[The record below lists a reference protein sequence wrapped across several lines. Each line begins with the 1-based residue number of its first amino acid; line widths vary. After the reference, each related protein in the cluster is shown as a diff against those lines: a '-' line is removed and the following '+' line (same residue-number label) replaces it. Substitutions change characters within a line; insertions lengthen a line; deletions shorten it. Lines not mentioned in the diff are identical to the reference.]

1 MYQTMVNTVTLLII
15 IPLFIWSS
23 RLKKLYPYI
32 YVTLA
37 LLTTVLSFTFSSV
50 AVAAPQYSTG
60 WVKNPQHPPVEV
72 RLMLT
77 GQKDVAKH
85 TVQGLLEVKL
95 DTNWK
100 TYWRSPGE
108 AGVAPT
114 INWDM
119 SSNIANVDWQWPLPK
134 RYEFLGVETLGY
146 KHDVIFPLSIHIK
159 DMNKPVFLSGKLTM
173 SSCTSIC
180 VLTDYELTFDFIPNQ
195 LMPSSEA
202 MFLYNKGETQ
212 VPKSS
217 PTVTLNTLSYDK
229 EKKQITVVA
238 TNTTGWQQPD
248 VIIDGDTQA
257 AKDTSFLKPTTTIK
271 DNTLYAT
278 LPVTSW
284 FGTPKLVGQPLH
296 VTIGDH
302 DIAVEIT
309 ANATDIPVNIPS
321 NNSNLLKIIG
331 LALLG
336 GLILNIMP
344 CVLPVLGMK
353 LSSVISAQGLARRQI
368 RTQFLAS
375 AAGII
380 VSFWLLAAF
389 LAIMKLSGQALGW
402 GIQFQNPWFISAMI
416 AITVLFGANML
427 GLFEIRLS
435 SNTNTWLATKGDNS
449 HLGHFIQGMF
459 ATLLATP
466 CSAPF
471 LGTAV
476 AFALGADLVTLFA
489 IFTAL
494 AIGMAAPWL
503 LIALFPQLATLM
515 PKPGVWMD
523 RIKTLFGLMMLVT
536 SVWLL
541 SLMTSFFNAVIV
553 WGLGAVILVVLLCL
567 VGRKKGR
574 KAVAITLAVMLL
586 GVAASLITASLTA
599 NKWATPLPA
608 DHHWIPLDTS
618 KIATEVAQGKTVFV
632 DVTAQWCITC
642 KANKI
647 GVILQEPVY
656 SALDNKNIV
665 LMRGDWTKPSD
676 YVTGFLQSHGRFG
689 VPFNIVY
696 GPNAPKGIELPV
708 ILSSD
713 SVLNALKKA
722 GK

>member
-1 MYQTMVNTVTLLII
+1 M
-15 IPLFIWSS
+15 
-23 RLKKLYPYI
+23 KKLYQHFYLTI
-32 YVTLA
+32 A
-37 LLTTVLSFTFSSV
+37 LLITLFGITFSSI
-50 AVAAPQYSTG
+50 AAATPQHSTG
-60 WVKNPQHPPVEV
+60 WVTNPQHPPVEV

-77 GQKDVAKH
+77 GQQDLAKH

-95 DTNWK
+95 DTDWK

-108 AGVAPT
+108 GGVAPS

-119 SSNIANVDWQWPLPK
+119 SSNIAKVDWQWPLPK

-146 KHDVIFPLSIHIK
+146 KHDVIFPLSIHVK

-180 VLTDYELTFDFIPNQ
+180 VLTDYELSFDFTPNK
-195 LMPSSEA
+195 LLPSTEA
-202 MFLYNKGETQ
+202 MFLYNKGESQ

-217 PTVTLNTLSYDK
+217 SLITLKTLSYNK
-229 EKKQITVVA
+229 AEKKVTVVA
-238 TNTTGWQQPD
+238 TNTMGWQQPD

-257 AKDTSFLKPTTTIK
+257 AKDTSFLKPTTIIK
-271 DNTLYAT
+271 GDTLYAT

-302 DIAVEIT
+302 DVAVEMT
-309 ANATDIPVNIPS
+309 ATATDLPVSTPTT
-321 NNSNLLKIIG
+321 NSNLLKVIG

-389 LAIMKLSGQALGW
+389 LTAMKLSGQALGW
-402 GIQFQNPWFISAMI
+402 GIQFQSPWFIGAMI
-416 AITVLFGANML
+416 AITVLFGTNML

-435 SNTNTWLATKGDNS
+435 SNTNTWLATKGDSS

-476 AFALGADLVTLFA
+476 AFALGANLVTLFA

-494 AIGMAAPWL
+494 AIGMAVPWL

-515 PKPGVWMD
+515 PKPGAWMD
-523 RIKTLFGLMMLVT
+523 RIKTLFGLMMLAT

-541 SLMTSFFNAVIV
+541 SLMTSFFNATVV
-553 WGLGAVILVVLLCL
+553 WGLGAVILAAILWLL
-567 VGRKKGR
+567 GRKKGR
-574 KAVAITLAVMLL
+574 KTVIITLAVMLL
-586 GVAASLITASLTA
+586 GAGASLFTGSLTA
-599 NKWATPLPA
+599 NKWSTPLPA
-608 DHHWIPLDTS
+608 DHHWIPLDTAQ
-618 KIATEVAQGKTVFV
+618 IATDVAQGKTVFV

-713 SVLNALKKA
+713 SVLDALKKA

>member
-1 MYQTMVNTVTLLII
+1 M
-15 IPLFIWSS
+15 
-23 RLKKLYPYI
+23 KKLYQYFYLTI
-32 YVTLA
+32 A
-37 LLTTVLSFTFSSV
+37 LLTTLFGITFSSI
-50 AVAAPQYSTG
+50 AAATPQHSTG
-60 WVKNPQHPPVEV
+60 WVTNPQHPPVEV

-77 GQKDVAKH
+77 GQQDPAKH

-95 DTNWK
+95 DTDWK

-108 AGVAPT
+108 GGVAPS
-114 INWDM
+114 INWET
-119 SSNIANVDWQWPLPK
+119 SSNISHVDWQWPLPK

-146 KHDVIFPLSIHIK
+146 KHDVIFPLSIHVK
-159 DMNKPVFLSGKLTM
+159 DMTKPVFLSGKLTM

-180 VLTDYELTFDFIPNQ
+180 VLTDYELSFDFIPSK
-195 LMPSSEA
+195 LLPSTEA
-202 MFLYNKGETQ
+202 MFLYNKGESQ
-212 VPKSS
+212 VPKTS
-217 PTVTLNTLSYDK
+217 PAVTLKAVSYNK
-229 EKKQITVVA
+229 AEKKVTVVA
-238 TNTTGWQQPD
+238 TNSTGWQQPD

-257 AKDTSFLKPTTTIK
+257 VKDTSFLKPTTTIK
-271 DNTLYAT
+271 GDTLYAT

-302 DIAVEIT
+302 DIAVEMT
-309 ANATDIPVNIPS
+309 ATATDLPVNIPS
-321 NNSNLLKIIG
+321 TNGNILKVIG

-353 LSSVISAQGLARRQI
+353 LSSVISAKGLARRQI

-380 VSFWLLAAF
+380 VSFWLLAVF
-389 LAIMKLSGQALGW
+389 LTVMKLSGQALGW
-402 GIQFQNPWFISAMI
+402 GIQFQSPWFIGAMI

-435 SNTNTWLATKGDNS
+435 SNTNTWLATKGDSS

-476 AFALGADLVTLFA
+476 AFALGADLITLFA

-515 PKPGVWMD
+515 PKPGAWMD
-523 RIKTLFGLMMLVT
+523 RVKTLFGLMMLAT

-541 SLMTSFFNAVIV
+541 SLMTSFFNASAV
-553 WGLGAVILVVLLCL
+553 WGLGAVILVIILWLL
-567 VGRKKGR
+567 GRKKGR
-574 KAVAITLAVMLL
+574 KTVIITLAVMLL
-586 GVAASLITASLTA
+586 GAGASLFTGSLTA
-599 NKWATPLPA
+599 NKWSTPLPD
-608 DHHWIPLDTS
+608 DHHWIPLDTA

-708 ILSSD
+708 ILSSE
-713 SVLNALKKA
+713 SVLSALKEA

>member
-1 MYQTMVNTVTLLII
+1 M
-15 IPLFIWSS
+15 
-23 RLKKLYPYI
+23 KKLYQYFYLTI
-32 YVTLA
+32 A
-37 LLTTVLSFTFSSV
+37 LLTTLFGITFSSI
-50 AVAAPQYSTG
+50 AAATPQHSTG
-60 WVKNPQHPPVEV
+60 WVTNPQHPPVEV

-77 GQKDVAKH
+77 GQQDPAKH

-95 DTNWK
+95 DTDWK

-108 AGVAPT
+108 GGVAPS
-114 INWDM
+114 INWET
-119 SSNIANVDWQWPLPK
+119 SSNISHVDWQWPLPK

-146 KHDVIFPLSIHIK
+146 KHDVIFPLSIHVK
-159 DMNKPVFLSGKLTM
+159 DMTKPVFLSGKLTM

-180 VLTDYELTFDFIPNQ
+180 VLTDYELSFDFIPSK
-195 LMPSSEA
+195 LLPSTEA
-202 MFLYNKGETQ
+202 MFLYNKGESQ
-212 VPKSS
+212 VPKTS
-217 PTVTLNTLSYDK
+217 PAVTLKAVSYNK
-229 EKKQITVVA
+229 AEKKVTVVA
-238 TNTTGWQQPD
+238 TNSTGWQQPD

-257 AKDTSFLKPTTTIK
+257 VKDTSFLKPTTTIK
-271 DNTLYAT
+271 GDTLYTT

-302 DIAVEIT
+302 DIAVEMT
-309 ANATDIPVNIPS
+309 ATATDLPVNIPS
-321 NNSNLLKIIG
+321 TNGNILKVIG

-380 VSFWLLAAF
+380 VSFWLLAVF
-389 LAIMKLSGQALGW
+389 LTVMKLSGQALGW
-402 GIQFQNPWFISAMI
+402 GIQFQSPWFIGAMI

-435 SNTNTWLATKGDNS
+435 SNTNTWLATKGDSS

-476 AFALGADLVTLFA
+476 AFALGADLITLFA

-515 PKPGVWMD
+515 PKPGAWMD
-523 RIKTLFGLMMLVT
+523 RVKTLFGLMMLAT

-541 SLMTSFFNAVIV
+541 RLMTSFFNASAV
-553 WGLGAVILVVLLCL
+553 WGLGAVILVIILWLL
-567 VGRKKGR
+567 GRKKGR
-574 KAVAITLAVMLL
+574 KTVIITLAVMLL
-586 GVAASLITASLTA
+586 GAGASLFTGSLTA
-599 NKWATPLPA
+599 NKWSTPLPD
-608 DHHWIPLDTS
+608 DHHWIPLDTA

-708 ILSSD
+708 ILSSE
-713 SVLNALKKA
+713 SVLSALKEA

>member
-1 MYQTMVNTVTLLII
+1 M
-15 IPLFIWSS
+15 
-23 RLKKLYPYI
+23 KKLYQHI
-32 YVTLA
+32 YLAFA
-37 LLTTVLSFTFSSV
+37 LLTTLFGITFSST
-50 AVAAPQYSTG
+50 AAAAPQYSTG
-60 WVKNPQHPPVEV
+60 WVTNPQHPPVEV

-77 GQKDVAKH
+77 GQQDPAKH

-95 DTNWK
+95 DTDWK

-108 AGVAPT
+108 GGVAPS
-114 INWDM
+114 INWET
-119 SSNIANVDWQWPLPK
+119 SSNISHVDWQWPLPK

-146 KHDVIFPLSIHIK
+146 KHDVVFPLSIHVK
-159 DMNKPVFLSGKLTM
+159 DMTKPVFLSGKLTM

-180 VLTDYELTFDFIPNQ
+180 VLTDYELSFDFIPSKLQ
-195 LMPSSEA
+195 PSTEA
-202 MFLYNKGETQ
+202 MFLYNKGESQ

-217 PTVTLNTLSYDK
+217 PTVTLKTLSYNK
-229 EKKQITVVA
+229 AEKKVTVVA
-238 TNTTGWQQPD
+238 TNSLGWQQPD
-248 VIIDGDTQA
+248 VILDGDAQA
-257 AKDTSFLKPTTTIK
+257 VKDTSFLKPTTTIK
-271 DNTLYAT
+271 GDTLYAT

-302 DIAVEIT
+302 DIAVEMT
-309 ANATDIPVNIPS
+309 ATTTDISINIPS
-321 NNSNLLKIIG
+321 TGNNLLKVIG

-380 VSFWLLAAF
+380 VSFWLLAIF
-389 LAIMKLSGQALGW
+389 LTAMKLSGQALGW
-402 GIQFQNPWFISAMI
+402 GIQFQSPWFIGAMI

-476 AFALGADLVTLFA
+476 AFALGADLITLFA

-523 RIKTLFGLMMLVT
+523 RVKTLFGLMMLTT

-541 SLMTSFFNAVIV
+541 SLMTSFLNASVV
-553 WGLGAVILVVLLCL
+553 LGLGAIIFVTILWL

-574 KAVAITLAVMLL
+574 KAVIITLAVVLL
-586 GVAASLITASLTA
+586 GTGVSLFTGSLTA
-599 NKWATPLPA
+599 NKWSTPLPD
-608 DHHWIPLDTS
+608 DHHWLPLDTA

-696 GPNAPKGIELPV
+696 GPKAPKGIELPV
-708 ILSSD
+708 ILSSET
-713 SVLNALKKA
+713 VINALKEASK
-722 GK
+722 

>member
-1 MYQTMVNTVTLLII
+1 M
-15 IPLFIWSS
+15 
-23 RLKKLYPYI
+23 KKLSQYFSL
-32 YVTLA
+32 TLA
-37 LLTTVLSFTFSSV
+37 LLATLFSITFSSI
-50 AVAAPQYSTG
+50 AAATPQYTTG
-60 WVKNPQHPPVEV
+60 WVQNPQHPPVEV

-77 GQKDVAKH
+77 GQHDLAKQ

-95 DTNWK
+95 DTDWK

-108 AGVAPT
+108 GGVAPS

-119 SSNIANVDWQWPLPK
+119 SSNIAKVDWQWPLPK
-134 RYEFLGVETLGY
+134 RHDFLGVETLGY

-180 VLTDYELTFDFIPNQ
+180 VLTDYELSFDFIPKN
-195 LMPSSEA
+195 LMPSTEA
-202 MFLYNKGETQ
+202 MFLYNKGESQ

-217 PTVTLNTLSYDK
+217 PTVTLNTLSYNKK
-229 EKKQITVVA
+229 EKKVTVVA

-248 VIIDGDTQA
+248 VLIDGDTQA
-257 AKDTSFLKPTTTIK
+257 AKDTSFLKPTTIIK
-271 DNTLYAT
+271 GNTLYAT

-302 DIAVEIT
+302 DLAVEIT
-309 ANATDIPVNIPS
+309 AKATNTPVSIPNTT
-321 NNSNLLKIIG
+321 SNLLKIIG
-331 LALLG
+331 LALIG

-353 LSSVISAQGLARRQI
+353 LSSVISAKGLARRQI

-389 LAIMKLSGQALGW
+389 LTAMKLSGQALGW
-402 GIQFQNPWFISAMI
+402 GIQFQNPWFIGAMI

-476 AFALGADLVTLFA
+476 AFALGANLVTLFA

-523 RIKTLFGLMMLVT
+523 RVKTLFGLMMLAT

-541 SLMTSFFNAVIV
+541 SLMTSFFDTTVV
-553 WGLGAVILVVLLCL
+553 WGLGAVILVIILWLL
-567 VGRKKGR
+567 GRKKGR
-574 KAVAITLAVMLL
+574 KTVIITLAVMLL
-586 GVAASLITASLTA
+586 GTGASLFTGSLTA

-608 DHHWIPLDTS
+608 DHHWIPLDTA

-642 KANKI
+642 KANKM

-722 GK
+722 AK

>member
-1 MYQTMVNTVTLLII
+1 M
-15 IPLFIWSS
+15 
-23 RLKKLYPYI
+23 KKLSQYFSL
-32 YVTLA
+32 TLA
-37 LLTTVLSFTFSSV
+37 LLATLFSITFSSI
-50 AVAAPQYSTG
+50 AAATPQYTTG
-60 WVKNPQHPPVEV
+60 WVQNPQHPPVEV

-77 GQKDVAKH
+77 GQHDLAKQ

-95 DTNWK
+95 DTDWK

-108 AGVAPT
+108 GGVAPS

-119 SSNIANVDWQWPLPK
+119 SSNIAKVDWQWPLPK
-134 RYEFLGVETLGY
+134 RHDFLGVETLGY

-180 VLTDYELTFDFIPNQ
+180 VLTDYELSFDFIPKN
-195 LMPSSEA
+195 LMPSTEA
-202 MFLYNKGETQ
+202 MFLYNKGESQ

-217 PTVTLNTLSYDK
+217 PTVTLNTLSYNKK
-229 EKKQITVVA
+229 EKKVTVVA

-248 VIIDGDTQA
+248 VLIDGDTQA
-257 AKDTSFLKPTTTIK
+257 AKDTSFLKPTTIIK
-271 DNTLYAT
+271 GNTLYAT

-302 DIAVEIT
+302 DLAVEIT
-309 ANATDIPVNIPS
+309 AKATDTPVSIPNTT
-321 NNSNLLKIIG
+321 SNLLKIIG
-331 LALLG
+331 LALIG

-353 LSSVISAQGLARRQI
+353 LSSVISAKGLARRQI

-375 AAGII
+375 AAG
-380 VSFWLLAAF
+380 
-389 LAIMKLSGQALGW
+389 KLSGQALGW
-402 GIQFQNPWFISAMI
+402 GIQFQNPWFIGAMI

-476 AFALGADLVTLFA
+476 AFALGANLVTLFA

-523 RIKTLFGLMMLVT
+523 RVKTLFGLMMLAT

-541 SLMTSFFNAVIV
+541 SLMTSFFDTTVV
-553 WGLGAVILVVLLCL
+553 WGLGAVILVIILWLL
-567 VGRKKGR
+567 GRKKGR
-574 KAVAITLAVMLL
+574 KTVIITLAVMLL
-586 GVAASLITASLTA
+586 GTGASLFTGSLTA

-608 DHHWIPLDTS
+608 DHHWIPLDTA

-642 KANKI
+642 KANKM

-722 GK
+722 AK

>member
-1 MYQTMVNTVTLLII
+1 M
-15 IPLFIWSS
+15 
-23 RLKKLYPYI
+23 KKLYQYFYLTI
-32 YVTLA
+32 A
-37 LLTTVLSFTFSSV
+37 LLTTLFGITFSSI
-50 AVAAPQYSTG
+50 AAATPQHSTG
-60 WVKNPQHPPVEV
+60 WVTNPQHPPVEV

-77 GQKDVAKH
+77 GQQDPAKH
-85 TVQGLLEVKL
+85 TVQGLLEIKL
-95 DTNWK
+95 DTDWK

-108 AGVAPT
+108 GGVAPS
-114 INWDM
+114 INWET
-119 SSNIANVDWQWPLPK
+119 SSNISHVDWQWPLPK

-146 KHDVIFPLSIHIK
+146 KHDVIFPLSIHVK
-159 DMNKPVFLSGKLTM
+159 DMTKPVFLSGKLTM

-180 VLTDYELTFDFIPNQ
+180 VLTDYELSFDFIPSK
-195 LMPSSEA
+195 LLPSTEA
-202 MFLYNKGETQ
+202 MFLYNKGESQ
-212 VPKSS
+212 VPKTS
-217 PTVTLNTLSYDK
+217 PAVTLKAVSYNK
-229 EKKQITVVA
+229 AEKKVTVVA
-238 TNTTGWQQPD
+238 TNSTGWQQPD

-257 AKDTSFLKPTTTIK
+257 VKDTSFLKPTTTIK
-271 DNTLYAT
+271 GDTLYAT

-302 DIAVEIT
+302 DIAVEMT
-309 ANATDIPVNIPS
+309 ATATDLPVNIPS
-321 NNSNLLKIIG
+321 TNGNILKVIG

-380 VSFWLLAAF
+380 VSFWLLAVF
-389 LAIMKLSGQALGW
+389 LTVMKLSGQALGW
-402 GIQFQNPWFISAMI
+402 GIQFQSPWFIGAMI

-435 SNTNTWLATKGDNS
+435 SNTNTWLATKGDSS

-476 AFALGADLVTLFA
+476 AFALGADLITLFA

-515 PKPGVWMD
+515 PKPGAWMD
-523 RIKTLFGLMMLVT
+523 RVKTLFGLMMLAT

-541 SLMTSFFNAVIV
+541 SLMTSFFNASAV
-553 WGLGAVILVVLLCL
+553 WGLGAVILVIILWLL
-567 VGRKKGR
+567 GRKKGR
-574 KAVAITLAVMLL
+574 KTVIITLAVMLL
-586 GVAASLITASLTA
+586 GAGASLFTGSLTA
-599 NKWATPLPA
+599 NKWSTPLPD
-608 DHHWIPLDTS
+608 DHHWIPLDTA

-708 ILSSD
+708 ILSSE
-713 SVLNALKKA
+713 SVLSALKEA